1 MSVMSKSKKSSV
13 NKGGTIAQNKR
24 ARHEYHIEDKYEAG
38 LVLLGWE
45 VKSLRAGKAQ
55 LVDSY
60 VIFKDDEAWLIGA
73 YFAPLE
79 ATSTHVIAD
88 PSRTR
93 KLLLNRKEI
102 DKIRRQ
108 SEQDGYTTV
117 CLSLFWKKNKVKA
130 DIALVKG
137 KKLHDKRATIKEREW
152 GRQKQ
157 RVLKAYNQ

>member
-1 MSVMSKSKKSSV
+1 MPVMSKSKKKTV
-13 NKGGTIAQNKR
+13 HTGGTIAQNKR
-24 ARHEYHIEDKYEAG
+24 ARHEYHIEEKYEAG

-60 VIFKDDEAWLIGA
+60 VIFKDNEAWLIGA
-73 YFAPLE
+73 HLTPLE
-79 ATSTHVIAD
+79 AASTHVIAD
-88 PSRTR
+88 PTRTR
-93 KLLLNRKEI
+93 KLLMNRKEI
-102 DKIRRQ
+102 DKIARQ
-108 SEQDGYTTV
+108 SEQDGYTAV

-157 RVLKAYNQ
+157 RVLKAYNH

>member
-1 MSVMSKSKKSSV
+1 MHTMSKSKKSTV
-13 NKGGTIAQNKR
+13 HTGGTIAQNKR
-24 ARHEYHIEDKYEAG
+24 ARHEYHIEEKYEAG

-60 VIFKDDEAWLIGA
+60 VIFKDNEAWLIGA
-73 YFAPLE
+73 HLTPLE
-79 ATSTHVIAD
+79 AASTHVIAD
-88 PSRTR
+88 PTRTR
-93 KLLLNRKEI
+93 KLLMNRKEI
-102 DKIRRQ
+102 DKIARQ
-108 SEQDGYTTV
+108 SEQDGYTAV

-157 RVLKAYNQ
+157 RVLKAYNH